1 MHELMPLPY
10 LYTSLEPFLNAQ
22 TLETHHTKHHSG
34 YVTKLNLALENLPE
48 FKDLDLV
55 SLLQN
60 IDKIPQDKQT
70 AVFNNGGQ
78 VYNHNIYWETLS
90 PVQDQKP
97 TGKLLEK
104 INSTFGSLEK
114 MQEEFSTLATN
125 QFGSGWTWLSA
136 DKNGDLFL
144 SSTSNADS
152 SLFKGQTPLMTLDV
166 WEHAYYLDYKNL
178 RPDYIK
184 TFWKYVNWSGISK
197 KYQSI

>member
-78 VYNHNIYWETLS
+78 VYNHNIYWETFS